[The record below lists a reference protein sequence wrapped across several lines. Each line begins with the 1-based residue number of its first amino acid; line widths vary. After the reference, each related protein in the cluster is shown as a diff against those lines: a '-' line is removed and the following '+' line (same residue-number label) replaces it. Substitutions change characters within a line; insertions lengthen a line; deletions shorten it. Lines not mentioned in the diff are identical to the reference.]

1 MPSIQG
7 NAGACEGTRIRFID
21 ICSPSHSSSCKLR
34 TTFMFL
40 HDIHKK
46 KNILNPVLKNSH
58 IEKLYIFAPAFG
70 KRSEETIN
78 IQYNILQKT

>member
-1 MPSIQG
+1 MRVPVKVP
-7 NAGACEGTRIRFID
+7 AFAFID

-70 KRSEETIN
+70 KRSEKN
-78 IQYNILQKT
+78 YQYSI

>member
-1 MPSIQG
+1 MEKKQVGEFGYLDYI
-7 NAGACEGTRIRFID
+7 
-21 ICSPSHSSSCKLR
+21 
-34 TTFMFL
+34 
-40 HDIHKK
+40 KK

>member
-1 MPSIQG
+1 
-7 NAGACEGTRIRFID
+7 
-21 ICSPSHSSSCKLR
+21 
-34 TTFMFL
+34 MFL

-78 IQYNILQKT
+78 IQYNIFTKNMNHSYKKSLFPPCWERCF

>member
-1 MPSIQG
+1 
-7 NAGACEGTRIRFID
+7 
-21 ICSPSHSSSCKLR
+21 
-34 TTFMFL
+34 MFL

-70 KRSEETIN
+70 KRSEKTIN